1 MTSIARVYTR
11 AAAVALAMAISLWYA
26 GVAGASTRCSSETPT
41 RQVPENLALCA
52 LLEADVRQPSAFSLD
67 RYERKL
73 AKYIGNYCHRRP
85 DVGWKVD
92 KRIRD
97 TGPYIASLRD
107 GKWVGEPYG
116 THPAVLVW
124 FSPEMYEWLKANR
137 PAEGNTLRT
146 VSSPVPDGA
155 IRR

>member
-1 MTSIARVYTR
+1 IARVCTR
-11 AAAVALAMAISLWYA
+11 AFAVALAMTTSLSYA
-26 GVAGASTRCSSETPT
+26 VVAYASCSSENPT
-41 RQVPENLALCA
+41 RQVPNDMALCA
-52 LLEADVRQPSAFSLD
+52 RLEADVRHPSEFPLD

-73 AKYIGNYCHRRP
+73 AKYLGTYCHRRP
-85 DVGWKVD
+85 DAGWKVD

-124 FSPEMYEWLKANR
+124 YSPEMYEWLKANR
-137 PAEGNTLRT
+137 PPEGNTVRT
-146 VSSPVPDGA
+146 VSSPVP
-155 IRR
+155 